1 MCNKTSV
8 IPTQTKFLPQNLTE
22 EEIQDPYLVIHDL
35 FDFDH
40 LPGIR
45 DLLWDTFKTSITGNY
60 THISRRQR
68 SVQVTLYEKMEKL
81 VEAAHIIH
89 ENKCN
94 TCEAQQFFDRH
105 TI

>member
-1 MCNKTSV
+1 MCNKASV

-45 DLLWDTFKTSITGNY
+45 ELLWDSFKIMITGDY
-60 THISRRQR
+60 THTSDKQKK
-68 SVQVTLYEKMEKL
+68 VLVTVYEKMEKL

-89 ENKCN
+89 ESRCN
-94 TCEAQQFFDRH
+94 CAEVKQVCEEG
-105 TI
+105 